1 MQSRGCINPDNSHIA
16 NFSNQYVMKS
26 CSNRAQ
32 SGGRRHRRSARK
44 GRKSV
49 KRGGGRLYS
58 LVEDVERAII
68 GPKAGH
74 GAVLSGDDVGVNA
87 CTNATSQQFY
97 NEKLVGV
104 APLKGSDLKGGA
116 KKRRGS
122 KRGGG
127 LSVYGGADYLDSIGE
142 DYGVSSCG
150 KQPLSLTLLSGGK
163 KKRRARTGRKTKR
176 GGRRARGSKR
186 SGRKTRSRGSRKNK
200 RGGSALKSG
209 QDPSGYS
216 LGGEYA
222 PKQLLYGALASPA
235 PYKPY
240 NNCL

>member
-1 MQSRGCINPDNSHIA
+1 MESRKCINPDNSHIA
-16 NFSNQYVMKS
+16 NFSNQYIMKS

-58 LVEDVERAII
+58 LVEDVKRTII

-74 GAVLSGDDVGVNA
+74 GLVLSGDDVGTNA

-97 NEKLVGV
+97 NEELSNIN
-104 APLKGSDLKGGA
+104 PLKGSDLKGGS

-142 DYGVSSCG
+142 DYGVSPCG
-150 KQPLSLTLLSGGK
+150 QQAVSFSLLSGGR

-176 GGRRARGSKR
+176 GGKCGCGSKKG
-186 SGRKTRSRGSRKNK
+186 GRKTRRRGSRKNK
-200 RGGSALKSG
+200 RGGSALKAG

-216 LGGEYA
+216 LGGEYT

-235 PYKPY
+235 PYQPY
-240 NNCL
+240 NNCF